1 MAPEPHRPVSYL
13 EWNVSRRPHAPAVW
27 DGGDITFEDL
37 LARVRSVQR
46 ALAARGVRPGDV
58 VGVRLP
64 NVWRYVALELA
75 IPDMGAVILPLPLSL
90 GEHEM
95 RWVEERARPRLV
107 IDEELPAVS
116 GGPLPHRPGPDPD
129 RIVEIALTSGTTGM
143 PKLASL
149 SARLKQV
156 TFEGFTSRLGIT
168 EA

>member
-13 EWNVSRRPHAPAVW
+13 EWNVARRPHAPAVW

-37 LARVRSVQR
+37 LARVRSLQR

-64 NVWRYVALELA
+64 NVWQFVALELA
-75 IPDMGAVILPLPLSL
+75 IPDMGAVILPLPLTL

-95 RWVEERARPRLV
+95 RWVTEKTKPRLIV
-107 IDEELPAVS
+107 SEELPAS
-116 GGPLPHRPGPDPD
+116 GAQPELVETDPD
-129 RIVEIALTSGTTGM
+129 RIVEIAMSSGTTGM

-149 SARLKQV
+149 S
-156 TFEGFTSRLGIT
+156 
-168 EA
+168 